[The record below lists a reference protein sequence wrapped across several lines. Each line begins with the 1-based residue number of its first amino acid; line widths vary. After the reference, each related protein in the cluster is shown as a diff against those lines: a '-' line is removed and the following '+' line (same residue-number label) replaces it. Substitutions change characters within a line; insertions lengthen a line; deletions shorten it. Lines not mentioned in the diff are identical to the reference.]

1 LTTAQ
6 RLATIIELISRKGSI
21 SIKELEEI
29 FNVSRM
35 TIHRDL
41 ARLEKEG
48 ILRRVKG
55 GAILSR
61 STSAE
66 LTFALR
72 EQRNREKKLL
82 IGNKATELVED
93 GTAIAVDAS
102 TTALHFVRCLKRRQF
117 SNLIVVTTG
126 IKTALELIG
135 EHGIQ
140 VILCGGLVREISL
153 SLVGKLASIALRNFH
168 CVRAFISGEGLTFE
182 DGVTASNVLTF
193 EDGVTASN
201 VLEVESKQELME
213 SASESILLL
222 DSSKFGKTAFVTI
235 APVESFNIIITDA
248 GIPETFRRGIVE
260 RGVKLLIAE

>member
-1 LTTAQ
+1 MTTAQ

-66 LTFALR
+66 LTFSLR

-82 IGNKATELVED
+82 IGNRATNLVED

-153 SLVGKLASIALRNFH
+153 SLVGKLASLALKNFH
-168 CVRAFISGEGLTFE
+168 CVKAFISGEGLTFE
-182 DGVTASNVLTF
+182 N
-193 EDGVTASN
+193 GVTASN

-213 SASESILLL
+213 SASESVLLL

-248 GIPETFRRGIVE
+248 GIPDSFKRGIVE

>member
-66 LTFALR
+66 LTFSLR
-72 EQRNREKKLL
+72 EERNREKKLL
-82 IGNKATELVED
+82 IGNRATNLVED

-153 SLVGKLASIALRNFH
+153 SLVGKLASLALKNFH
-168 CVRAFISGEGLTFE
+168 CVKAFISGEGLTFE
-182 DGVTASNVLTF
+182 N
-193 EDGVTASN
+193 GVTASN

-213 SASESILLL
+213 SASERVLLL

-248 GIPETFRRGIVE
+248 GIPDSFKRGIVE
-260 RGVKLLIAE
+260 RGVNLLIAE

>member
-1 LTTAQ
+1 MTTAQ

-182 DGVTASNVLTF
+182 DGVTASNVL
-193 EDGVTASN
+193 
-201 VLEVESKQELME
+201 EVESKQELME

>member
-182 DGVTASNVLTF
+182 DGVTASNVL
-193 EDGVTASN
+193 
-201 VLEVESKQELME
+201 EVESKQELME

>member
-66 LTFALR
+66 LTFSLR

-82 IGNKATELVED
+82 IGNRATNLVED

-153 SLVGKLASIALRNFH
+153 SLVGKLASLALKNFH
-168 CVRAFISGEGLTFE
+168 CVKAFISGEGLTFE
-182 DGVTASNVLTF
+182 N
-193 EDGVTASN
+193 GVTASN

-213 SASESILLL
+213 SASESVLLL

-248 GIPETFRRGIVE
+248 GIPDSFKRGIVE

>member
-66 LTFALR
+66 LTFSLR
-72 EQRNREKKLL
+72 EERNREKKLL
-82 IGNKATELVED
+82 IGNRATNLVED

-153 SLVGKLASIALRNFH
+153 SLVGKLASLALKNFH
-168 CVRAFISGEGLTFE
+168 CVKAFISGEGLTFE
-182 DGVTASNVLTF
+182 N
-193 EDGVTASN
+193 GVTASN

-213 SASESILLL
+213 SASERVLLL

-248 GIPETFRRGIVE
+248 GIPDSFKRGIVE
-260 RGVKLLIAE
+260 RGVELLIAE

>member
-66 LTFALR
+66 LTFSLR
-72 EQRNREKKLL
+72 EERNREKKLL
-82 IGNKATELVED
+82 IGNMATNLVED

-153 SLVGKLASIALRNFH
+153 SLVGKLASLALKNFH
-168 CVRAFISGEGLTFE
+168 CVKAFISGEGLTFE
-182 DGVTASNVLTF
+182 N
-193 EDGVTASN
+193 GVTASN

-213 SASESILLL
+213 SASESVLLL

-248 GIPETFRRGIVE
+248 GIPDSFKRGIVE

>member
-1 LTTAQ
+1 MTTAQ

-66 LTFALR
+66 LTFSLR
-72 EQRNREKKLL
+72 EERNREKKLL
-82 IGNKATELVED
+82 IGNRATNLVED

-153 SLVGKLASIALRNFH
+153 SLVGKLASLALKNFH
-168 CVRAFISGEGLTFE
+168 CVKAFISGEGLTFE
-182 DGVTASNVLTF
+182 N
-193 EDGVTASN
+193 GVTASN

-213 SASESILLL
+213 SASESVLLL

-248 GIPETFRRGIVE
+248 GIPDSFKRGIVE

>member
-1 LTTAQ
+1 MTTAQ

-66 LTFALR
+66 LTFSLR
-72 EQRNREKKLL
+72 EERNREKKLL
-82 IGNKATELVED
+82 IGNRATNLVED

-153 SLVGKLASIALRNFH
+153 SLVGKLASLALKNFH
-168 CVRAFISGEGLTFE
+168 CVKAFISGEGLTFE
-182 DGVTASNVLTF
+182 N
-193 EDGVTASN
+193 GVTASN

-213 SASESILLL
+213 SASERVLLL

-248 GIPETFRRGIVE
+248 GIPDSFKRGIVE
-260 RGVKLLIAE
+260 RGVELLIAE

>member
-1 LTTAQ
+1 
-6 RLATIIELISRKGSI
+6 
-21 SIKELEEI
+21 
-29 FNVSRM
+29 M

-66 LTFALR
+66 LTFSLR
-72 EQRNREKKLL
+72 EERNREKKLL
-82 IGNKATELVED
+82 IGNRATNLVED

-153 SLVGKLASIALRNFH
+153 SLVGKLASLALKNFH
-168 CVRAFISGEGLTFE
+168 CVKAFISGEGLTFE
-182 DGVTASNVLTF
+182 N
-193 EDGVTASN
+193 GVTASN

-213 SASESILLL
+213 SASERVLLL

-248 GIPETFRRGIVE
+248 GIPDSFKRGIVE
-260 RGVKLLIAE
+260 RGVELLIAE

>member
-1 LTTAQ
+1 MTTAQ

-66 LTFALR
+66 LTFSLR
-72 EQRNREKKLL
+72 EERNREKKLL
-82 IGNKATELVED
+82 IGNMATNLVED

-153 SLVGKLASIALRNFH
+153 SLVGKLASLALKNFH
-168 CVRAFISGEGLTFE
+168 CVKAFISGEGLTFE
-182 DGVTASNVLTF
+182 N
-193 EDGVTASN
+193 GVTASN

-213 SASESILLL
+213 SASERVLLL

-248 GIPETFRRGIVE
+248 GIPDSFKRGIVE